1 MCLKCEYYE
10 IFKLNNGKMLVIWYD
25 VKNYICNVKI
35 NLVLL
40 VKVMWYMS
48 FLCVIFKYVELIFNN
63 GGIKIM

>member
-1 MCLKCEYYE
+1 
-10 IFKLNNGKMLVIWYD
+10 MLVIWYY

-48 FLCVIFKYVELIFNN
+48 FLCVIFRYVELIFNN
-63 GGIKIM
+63 GGNKIMKEKIE